1 MEAKEKK
8 DKKLLSMLRAKERRL
23 LRKEVESLRA
33 NQVDRNIKQN
43 REDEAILDQ
52 KQMDKIELVKSN
64 EEASKE
70 NEVK

>member
-52 KQMDKIELVKSN
+52 KQMDKIELVKAN